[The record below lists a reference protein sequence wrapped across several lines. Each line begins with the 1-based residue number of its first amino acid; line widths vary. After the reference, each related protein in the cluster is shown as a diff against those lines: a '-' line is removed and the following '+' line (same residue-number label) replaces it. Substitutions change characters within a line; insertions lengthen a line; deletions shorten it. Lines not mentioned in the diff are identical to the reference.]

1 MCFWVSAA
9 VLFGFFKSTF
19 LGTDES
25 PCSQEEA
32 STSAAVIVS
41 IDFDL
46 HFPVLLRKRFAVICM
61 SISPIYVQKSGRWTY
76 DWDLRELRW
85 KNQRSGLSLQHTAQ
99 SQPQRRPGSNK
110 HLDPAS
116 LLSQGG
122 NLALP
127 KPNQFTQ

>member
-61 SISPIYVQKSGRWTY
+61 SISPIYVQKSVRQMNLWLGFTRIKMKEAVFGAEPPAHGTVSAPTSA
-76 DWDLRELRW
+76 R
-85 KNQRSGLSLQHTAQ
+85 
-99 SQPQRRPGSNK
+99 QP
-110 HLDPAS
+110 
-116 LLSQGG
+116 
-122 NLALP
+122 
-127 KPNQFTQ
+127 

>member
-1 MCFWVSAA
+1 MLIGLHIVYFPVIQFYKTTRQMCFWVIAA

-46 HFPVLLRKRFAVICM
+46 HFLCC
-61 SISPIYVQKSGRWTY
+61 
-76 DWDLRELRW
+76 
-85 KNQRSGLSLQHTAQ
+85 
-99 SQPQRRPGSNK
+99 
-110 HLDPAS
+110 
-116 LLSQGG
+116 
-122 NLALP
+122 
-127 KPNQFTQ
+127 

>member
-41 IDFDL
+41 IDFDQ
-46 HFPVLLRKRFAVICM
+46 FIFIF
-61 SISPIYVQKSGRWTY
+61 
-76 DWDLRELRW
+76 
-85 KNQRSGLSLQHTAQ
+85 LSC
-99 SQPQRRPGSNK
+99 
-110 HLDPAS
+110 
-116 LLSQGG
+116 
-122 NLALP
+122 
-127 KPNQFTQ
+127 